1 MNVLEKIKE
10 VKNYYKKNYGIKLTK
25 KQLKV
30 LKSKDEIVR
39 ETFLRQEG
47 CSTAAMIKAIEFAIN
62 NERSTVLF
70 INANKN
76 TAYMRKD
83 DMKNMLL
90 NKDLKKHVLNATKN
104 PAIIDFING
113 SQIKVISGY
122 ANVRGLKADCVIIEP
137 AGFIGKDVVQSAML
151 CNCHSKIRQTVI
163 LN

>member
-70 INANKN
+70 INENKN

-137 AGFIGKDVVQSAML
+137 AGFIGEDVVQSAML